1 MTNINNNF
9 AMKKLLAIIFTILAV
24 GICHSGFA
32 QDPTEEIFDSDNLL
46 DWDLLQETV
55 AVDAPVD
62 FSADETPDGIT
73 LRRNEGTTVLDGSL
87 AATANDVF
95 TVNDWEVASWIQN
108 TQTRA
113 AVEDSIQ
120 SDTLFFT
127 SDDADGNIANITW
140 DTLENIFIQFQ
151 YAIVDPNSTIP
162 SADVGDNVFQ
172 VLVRDNARDSS
183 EWTVVGDLSDFDM
196 TEEDGLFRLTDS
208 LQIDRDFNMM
218 GGLDPNNFS
227 ADSLR
232 QDLVFALVLQSGPI
246 EQAGQIRIS
255 GVTLQ
260 ADTIGA
266 GVGSRARFR
275 LFNNARTN
283 RFQTLD
289 AGDGNIDDI
298 LDVQSVKLEGRGD
311 GNTNPWELA
320 TANYATKI
328 RTSDV
333 ETVLSNVR
341 GVQQNG
347 DSASFFIEQ
356 NIPTS
361 IGLERSY
368 IFEITYRTNSPDNQ
382 SRVEIEGFLATAAT
396 NVGDGTSNVT
406 SISTTNTGK
415 YTLDLPNT
423 TVANGTDFV
432 TITDTINAL
441 TAFSANVDLFN
452 PDPTKNDTVAY
463 VTKFI
468 VDDLANLDLLSY
480 DLKQVTV
487 FEGTQDMPETYQE
500 YIDNVDEIFNV
511 TDLDGPE
518 SEDFDLIFPPREL
531 DNPGQAEV
539 PYSFELGFFSTLL
552 DTVSNSPVGSFRSW
566 GFSSDGVDNDKFGAG
581 DPTGLDDGAAATITG
596 DDSTFFIDETLRVR
610 GAFNRESNQNSYFL
624 SFDWKLDDGVSP
636 DGTTAEFDKFFGF
649 KFDNPVITGDDLLDG
664 NLQGSVESDI
674 TINFVTF
681 NNAGV
686 ELDNEVI
693 WSEEDFENLV
703 ATTRVRFETTTGDS
717 MAVFDEDPFGGV
729 PQNAADTNTFLDNL
743 KGNYYSALIDV
754 TEQLSNAAVDSF
766 RFEVRYQGDN
776 GGSFTID
783 NIGLTASAFAQ
794 YDFAL
799 FNPFE
804 YAKVPQ
810 KQKNDSVNLSLIVR
824 KNFNSNDN
832 FDSTRINI
840 NGTVNGDDM
849 GFEDENPDLFGY
861 VLTGDTLLFGTN
873 ANDQPLGIRTETFG
887 FRPDNLGF
895 PIPRNIPLLNG
906 MNEFSF
912 EIEEASIP
920 AQFDQELDNDTLGF
934 NIEIT
939 ENEYT
944 RWNGDDAGNILV
956 EGVNGSLG
964 ARFAFPEADTLNEVT
979 IIFDDAVSEDN
990 ARFFVNI
997 VKLDDTDSTSGNV
1010 IATTEELVYGDTIG
1024 VDGILDITF
1033 NNLLLDANS
1042 TYAVLINKRNEL
1054 QLNVVR
1060 DVATRGEYIEGG
1072 ELGGLNVGD
1081 DVTDLE
1087 YLSQR
1092 SQTIEENPDFEGNP
1106 AITLTTGALPVAVT
1120 FADAKYTDTDFNNRA
1135 GAKDLAIAFVGN
1147 PFSVT
1152 VEVTQADPDDSVT
1165 FELDAF
1171 DPLALAD
1178 WLDTTVTIVDDTIY
1192 TITLSGTPGP
1202 DDVGTFI
1209 GGLNAF
1215 TDGDT
1220 LKYGDGLNADDTG
1233 FRVNVI
1239 DGRDLAVVDSDTDYE
1254 ETFDGSVIPD
1264 DYILDNTPNNVDP
1277 NTWSVTNDS
1286 LSIEFNAGEGQDE
1299 RILSIPIEIDAP
1311 DEDEDVFLDLDY
1323 VVNQTMDTSFNE
1335 NAVVNI
1341 YITDFDQSPYPNLD
1355 DLGTLVWST
1364 DDLTDEQ
1371 LKDGLVAAGVDS
1383 ALLIPEAIEDALFT
1397 AKDTFSLLI
1406 VYSEKAGSNAAT
1418 DADFKIDNIGL
1429 RIDADID
1436 ISVASITNPE
1446 YRRVSKIQALSDNF
1460 DQPFTFTLQSEGQ
1473 TIPPTVNVNIDV
1485 FKVSMGVNDTI
1496 ASLDRTIASGDF
1508 NMNTF
1513 VGDTLFDITTPPPSG
1528 GVDTIVYVVNISG
1541 ISGNKALAAEQLAQD
1556 TLFVNENTYAR
1567 WSGYDNDAVTID
1579 NDELG
1584 SLGVVFDFFETDNI
1598 DSVTYVLDGD
1608 ADGEPY
1614 FFTITKLDNPDAST
1628 GEVVYQSTTL
1638 LAQAGENV
1646 ITGLDIEV
1654 NNGDAYLFLINLLS
1668 NDAFSVVS
1676 DENTNLTTSEYVEG
1690 RLTTF
1695 DNSDDVDM
1703 TIDSLIR
1710 ISDQGNLAFELG
1722 LSGTGAPPFFVRS
1735 ATNTN
1740 PTPNNGP
1747 DRFLAFVGQEATI
1760 EIAVTDPDGDEV
1772 TFDMDGASDTD
1783 FLADWIT
1790 DTTVVVDGENTIL
1803 QLSGTPDQNDIGT
1816 FSVSGITAS
1825 AGGESV
1831 AFFTNENGDV
1841 ETTFI
1846 EVVVTTDNRGVF
1858 GFPYKE
1864 RFDSLGSPVVDGFP
1878 VDFILDNSDTV
1889 TWGVDITK
1897 NQMVINRNSED
1908 DETQSERFVTSPI
1921 AVPALADPANEDY
1934 QFKFG
1939 FTASADFT
1947 DNARVEVYLT
1957 TPNGSE
1963 DSRIGLVWDSQTDLA
1978 ATSSVLVD
1986 SLFTQ
1991 DDTLAFEF
1999 LYTAEGGMDSAT
2011 FSIDSIC
2018 FVQDPDIRV
2027 NVVSVSDPE
2036 YSMLSRLQARERAN
2050 DTITY
2055 NVTSI
2060 GQTKPA
2066 GTLDVALN
2074 FASDLEIPIP
2084 DGQASITDNFVITFD
2099 GPDTY
2104 SYTASVAVD
2113 GNDIASNVVSDS
2125 IVVTENM
2132 YSRWDGNNDAT
2143 IAIGND
2149 DVSGSM
2155 GAKFEIFDND
2165 DIDSIFYTLDAGGDI
2180 PYNLSVIEL
2189 DSEDAS
2195 TGQVVYQST
2204 VRLTENGTNEY
2215 KENVDISV
2223 DAGKFYLVTVN
2234 KLSEDP
2240 ISFVRDNGSNGQIVT
2255 GRLTNLD
2262 DQGVAM
2268 DELTNV
2274 TGQGDVAIKLFM
2286 GGGNKPFWSSTT
2298 LNPTKGV
2305 VDRVLAFVGQPLTIE
2320 LEVTDLDGDEIT
2332 FSDFDLEPDFLAD
2345 WLTTDTTFD
2354 GNTATFVITGTPDEN
2369 DIGVI
2374 TGSLNASSKGQTIT
2388 YREDEDGMFVSNGFE
2403 IVVGTDNRGVFGFD
2417 YRETFQ
2423 ELDGESVIGDDDLP
2437 VDFLLDNSNVETWIV
2452 DGTQLTIERNND
2464 EGETQDERIITSP
2477 ISVPAIDAVE
2487 EDYLFRLVGEVSDDT
2502 TFVEYANLAIW
2513 IVSPNG
2519 TRQQAAFWNSDSDL
2533 LSAVTTQG
2541 TTDQF
2546 DAELPLPDS
2555 LFTSADTL
2563 AFELI
2568 FTSEAGDSSVS
2579 LAIDTIEFFSGR
2591 DVILDLALEP
2601 VDFTRLPRSQV
2612 GIDPLAPFTFT
2623 VTSTGQT
2630 TPTDVKATYTAVT
2643 DGGTELAKNEELDV
2657 TFNDGS
2663 FTLTPTLDLNEVLP
2677 LDFDDVSTINFEVDL
2692 ISNGDPDN
2700 RNTVMSMTDSVKIG
2714 GPQYS
2719 RWRGDDGAEV
2729 VVDAQTG
2736 GLGAQYEF
2744 DGTDVLDTL
2753 RIWFGVSTN
2762 FANNPEFNVT
2772 VIELA
2777 SPTSTTGTIVY
2788 TSPIQVASTAVQ
2800 PVSLGATSVGEGSY
2814 VVLVNQLNN
2823 ESIFI
2828 DNDSGVDSDGS
2839 YVTGTSQ
2846 ALSRVNDSGDLGLVL
2861 ETQQDGG
2868 APLFVSATG
2877 LVAQPMNALN
2887 RAVFTVGDPGEI
2899 TFTYQSQNATDD
2911 TLAFDLQVAP
2921 EFFESWLTAEVV
2933 NGENGISTV
2942 TLSGT
2947 PTEED
2952 LGFFDAE
2959 LLVTDRSN
2967 KSTFYFSDENT
2978 QGFSILVKGQRGV
2991 YALDYTEDFG
3001 ANNGDPD
3008 VPAVPA
3014 GFNIPQDFL
3023 LLNTSTE
3030 SWGINGTDMVISR
3043 DADSDQF
3050 EQLISAPVELPTASE
3065 GIRYD
3070 LEFTWKL
3077 DKVRNFTR
3085 SGDLGDGVDGDA
3097 NFADVRVFIVDADG
3111 EKMADATPIW
3121 EEDNEDLLESSTP
3134 ALDTIGGAI
3143 FSDDRFLD
3151 NTLYTSIIDIT
3162 EFAGQTVS
3170 VMFEYESNNDTGVDG
3185 DATFTMDNMS
3195 VLSNEGTVQL
3205 GILARAEYD
3214 NVPSSQADEED
3225 EELNFGFIVVNRGN
3239 IIPADAEVSW
3249 AVRDNDNDL
3258 VLFNTLPV
3266 SALTFED
3273 GIAEAFD
3280 VYAPEEDGTF
3290 TFEVTVGGDNN
3301 NPPLGFQD
3309 NDADVVE
3316 VGGLDYV
3323 RTTGA
3328 TNFAETIGFLDGL
3341 GSEFTINDD
3350 KGFFLD
3356 SVTVQFA
3363 DGSDEG
3369 MFGITIVTDDE
3380 AQAVVATTVKSPTQ
3394 AKDNEEVGVSFGGA
3408 FLPQGDYI
3416 VMVEP
3421 VDEGGDNEL
3430 RIARD
3435 NDVVGSYVRGD
3446 ASGSLTIV
3454 GQFEEGENELNDI
3467 GNLRIDLVEKENDA
3481 PVFIVM
3487 DDNLDMTVTEVD
3499 IRAIEGVESVT
3510 RILVRDSVNN
3520 VEAPIIEQ
3528 ITGLPLIYDLP
3539 EEWVTL
3545 DGDDIIVITIPDS
3558 ASAGSLTG
3566 KILATDN
3573 FETSDLEINVTI
3585 EANPSPIFTT
3595 DPVLEAFVGV
3605 AYEYTATGIDP
3616 LGETVTAS
3624 EILTPDWLS
3633 SAVDGANITLT
3644 GTPGEVDI
3652 NQNNT
3657 VKIALTDE
3665 AGAETEQTFEIKIFE
3680 EESRGP
3686 APVFVT
3692 DPVTSAT
3699 VGEAYSYSVKVNA
3712 SQDYTV
3718 STLVATS
3725 ALPDTT
3731 FTFTDNGNGEGLLA
3745 SASVAAAP
3753 GDFAVSLLAVDSKGD
3768 STTQE
3773 FTITVEAAP
3782 DPNQAPTFSSVPT
3795 DATVQSGTNYE
3806 ATISATDP
3814 DGDDVVINATDFP
3827 EWALFEVT
3835 SNGDA
3840 IFEGHPTFEDIGQ
3853 VDQFTVTVSDGEFTA
3868 TASWTVTVE
3877 AGPDAGESEGEEEE
3891 EAENEGDVTAEEEAE
3906 VIADKN
3912 PEVESFSVYPNPVE
3926 GSTITIASPSPTGTA
3941 YVIDNTGAVI
3951 NTFNFVDKVSTID
3964 LKSIDAGIY
3973 MIRIITSDGKDE
3985 TMRIV
3990 IR

>member
-1 MTNINNNF
+1 
-9 AMKKLLAIIFTILAV
+9 MKKLLAIIFTILAV
-24 GICHSGFA
+24 GLCHSGFA

-46 DWDLLQETV
+46 DWDRLQATV
-55 AVDAPVD
+55 AVEAPVD
-62 FSADETPDGIT
+62 FSSDETPDGIT

-87 AATANDVF
+87 SATSNDIF

-127 SDDADGNIANITW
+127 TDDADGNIDNITW
-140 DTLENIFIQFQ
+140 DTLTNIFIQFQ

-162 SADVGDNVFQ
+162 SADVGNDVFQ

-208 LQIDRDFNMM
+208 LQIDRNFN
-218 GGLDPNNFS
+218 GGPGLDPNNFS
-227 ADSLR
+227 GDTLR
-232 QDLVFALVLQSGPI
+232 QDLEFALVLQSGPI

-260 ADTIGA
+260 ADTISA

-275 LFNNARTN
+275 LFDDARTN
-283 RFQTLD
+283 RFQAQD
-289 AGDGNIDDI
+289 AGDDNIDEI

-320 TANYATKI
+320 TDNFATKI

-356 NIPTS
+356 NIPAS

-396 NVGDGTSNVT
+396 NVGQGTSNVT
-406 SISTTNTGK
+406 SISTTTTGT
-415 YTLDLPNT
+415 YTLNLPNT
-423 TVANGTDFV
+423 TGANGTDFV
-432 TITDTINAL
+432 TIIDTLNAA
-441 TAFSANVDLFN
+441 TALSAVVDLFN
-452 PDPTKNDTVAY
+452 PDPNKNDTVAY

-480 DLKQVTV
+480 DLRQVTV
-487 FEGTQDMPETYQE
+487 FDGDQDMPETYQE

-566 GFSSDGVDNDKFGAG
+566 GFSSDGVDNNKFGG
-581 DPTGLDDGAAATITG
+581 GLDPTGLDDGAAATITG

-610 GAFNRESNQNSYFL
+610 GEFNPEPNQNSYFL
-624 SFDWKLDDGVSP
+624 SFDWLLDDGVSP

-674 TINFVTF
+674 TINFVTYTDTGDTL
-681 NNAGV
+681 A
-686 ELDNEVI
+686 NEVI

-703 ATTRVRFETTTGDS
+703 ATTRVRFETTGDS
-717 MAVFDEDPFGGV
+717 IAVYDEDPFGGV
-729 PQNAADTNTFLDNL
+729 PENAADTNTFLDSL
-743 KGNYYSALIDV
+743 KGNYYSSLIDV
-754 TEQLSNAAVDSF
+754 TELLSNAAVDSF
-766 RFEVRYQGDN
+766 AFVVRYQGDN

-783 NIGLTASAFAQ
+783 NIGLTASSFAQ

-810 KQKNDSVNLSLIVR
+810 KQKDDSVNLSLIVR

-861 VLTGDTLLFGTN
+861 VLTGDTILFETD
-873 ANDQPLGIRTETFG
+873 AIDQPLGIRTETFG

-895 PIPRNIPLLNG
+895 PIPRNIPLLDG

-912 EIEEASIP
+912 EIEAATIP

-944 RWNGDDAGNILV
+944 RWNGNDVGNILV
-956 EGVNGSLG
+956 EGVEGSLG
-964 ARFAFPEADTLNEVT
+964 ARFAFPEADTLNEIT
-979 IIFDDAVSEDN
+979 IVFDDAVSDDSS
-990 ARFFVNI
+990 RFFVNI
-997 VKLDDTDSTSGNV
+997 IKLDDADSTAGSV
-1010 IATTEELVYGDTIG
+1010 IATTDELVYGDTIEVSG
-1024 VDGILDITF
+1024 NDGILDITF

-1042 TYAVLINKRNEL
+1042 IYAVLINKRNEL

-1060 DVATRGEYIEGG
+1060 DEATRGEYIEGG

-1081 DVTDLE
+1081 NVTDLE

-1120 FADAKYTDTDFNNRA
+1120 FDDAEYTDTDFNNRA
-1135 GAKDLAIAFVGN
+1135 GAEDIAIAFVGA

-1152 VEVTQADPDDSVT
+1152 VEVTQTDPDDTVT
-1165 FELDAF
+1165 FELDTF

-1178 WLDTTVTIVDDTIY
+1178 WLDTTFTIVDDTIY
-1192 TITLSGTPGP
+1192 RVTLSGTPGP

-1220 LKYGDGLNADDTG
+1220 LEYGDGLNADDTG
-1233 FRVNVI
+1233 FRVNVVE
-1239 DGRDLAVVDSDTDYE
+1239 DLGIAFVDSDTDYE
-1254 ETFDGSVIPD
+1254 ETFDGSTIPD
-1264 DYILDNTPNNVDP
+1264 DYILDNTPNNSGTD
-1277 NTWSVTNDS
+1277 TWSVVSDS
-1286 LSIEFNAGEGQDE
+1286 LVIKFNAGAAQDE
-1299 RILSIPIEIDAP
+1299 RILSIPIEIAQP
-1311 DEDEDVFLDLDY
+1311 EEDEDVFLDLDY

-1341 YITDFDQSPYPNLD
+1341 YLTDFDQSPYPNLD
-1355 DLGTLVWST
+1355 NLGTLIWST
-1364 DDLTDEQ
+1364 DDLTDQQ
-1371 LKDGLVAAGVDS
+1371 LADGEVAAGVDS
-1383 ALLIPEAIEDALFT
+1383 AYLIPEAIEDALI
-1397 AKDTFSLLI
+1397 AGAQDTLALLL
-1406 VYSEKAGSNAAT
+1406 VYSVKDGSNAAT

-1436 ISVASITNPE
+1436 ISVASVTNPA

-1460 DQPFTFTLQSEGQ
+1460 DQPFTFTLQSNGQ
-1473 TIPPTVNVNIDV
+1473 TIPPTVDVNIDV
-1485 FKVSMGVNDTI
+1485 YKAKSGVNDTI
-1496 ASLDRTIASGDF
+1496 ASLDRTITSSDF

-1513 VGDTLFDITTPPPSG
+1513 IGDTLFDITTPPPSG

-1567 WSGYDNDAVTID
+1567 WSGYDSNAVTIE

-1614 FFTITKLDNPDAST
+1614 FFTITKLDNPDASS

-1638 LAQAGENV
+1638 LAQEGENV

-1695 DNSDDVDM
+1695 DNSEDVDM
-1703 TIDSLIR
+1703 TVDSLVR
-1710 ISDQGNLAFELG
+1710 ITDQGNLAFELG
-1722 LSGTGAPPFFVRS
+1722 LSGSGAPPFFVRS

-1747 DRFLAFVGQEATI
+1747 DRFIAFVGQEATI

-1841 ETTFI
+1841 ETTSI
-1846 EVVVTTDNRGVF
+1846 EVVVTTDDRGVF

-1864 RFDSLGSPVVDGFP
+1864 RFDSLGSPIADGFP
-1878 VDFILDNSDTV
+1878 VDFILDNSDTL
-1889 TWGVDITK
+1889 TWGVDT
-1897 NQMVINRNSED
+1897 NNDQMVINRNSDD

-1921 AVPALADPANEDY
+1921 AVPALADPTNEDY

-1939 FTASADFT
+1939 YTASADFT
-1947 DNARVEVYLT
+1947 DNARVQVYLT
-1957 TPNGSE
+1957 SPNGSE
-1963 DSRIGLVWDSQTDLA
+1963 DSRIGLVWDSETDLN

-1991 DDTLAFEF
+1991 DDTLAFEV
-1999 LYTAEGGMDSAT
+1999 LYTATGGMDSAT

-2027 NVVSVSDPE
+2027 DVVSVSDPE
-2036 YSMLSRLQARERAN
+2036 YSMLSRLQARELAT
-2050 DTITY
+2050 DTVTY

-2074 FASDLEIPIP
+2074 FADDLELPIP
-2084 DGQASITDNFVITFD
+2084 GDQASITDNFVITFGD
-2099 GPDTY
+2099 PGTY
-2104 SYTASVAVD
+2104 EYIASVDVD
-2113 GNDIASNVVSDS
+2113 GNDIVSSVVSDS
-2125 IVVTENM
+2125 IVITENM
-2132 YSRWDGNNDAT
+2132 YSRWDGNNAGT

-2149 DVSGSM
+2149 SISGSM
-2155 GAKFEIFDND
+2155 GAQFEIFDND
-2165 DIDSIFYTLDAGGDI
+2165 NIDSIFYTLDAAVDI

-2204 VRLTENGTNEY
+2204 VRLTDNGTNEY
-2215 KENVDISV
+2215 AENVDISV
-2223 DAGKFYLVTVN
+2223 EAGMFYFVTVN

-2240 ISFVRDNGSNGQIVT
+2240 ISFVKDDGSNGQIVT

-2262 DQGVAM
+2262 GEGVAM
-2268 DELTNV
+2268 DELTDV
-2274 TGQGDVAIKLFM
+2274 TDQGDVAIKLFM

-2298 LNPTKGV
+2298 LNPTKGG
-2305 VDRVLAFVGQPLTIE
+2305 VDRVLTFVGQPLTIE

-2345 WLTTDTTFD
+2345 WLTTDTIVD

-2374 TGSLNASSKGQTIT
+2374 TGSLNASSKGQTIV
-2388 YREDEDGMFVSNGFE
+2388 YREDEDGMVVSGGFE

-2423 ELDGESVIGDDDLP
+2423 ELEGESVIGDDDLP

-2452 DGTQLTIERNND
+2452 DGTQLTIDRNND
-2464 EGETQDERIITSP
+2464 EGETQEERIITSP
-2477 ISVPAIDAVE
+2477 VSVPEIDAVE

-2502 TFVEYANLAIW
+2502 TFVENANLAIW

-2519 TRQQAAFWNSDSDL
+2519 TRQQAAFWNSDSDFY
-2533 LSAVTTQG
+2533 SAVTSQG
-2541 TTDQF
+2541 ASDQF

-2563 AFELI
+2563 AFELVY
-2568 FTSEAGDSSVS
+2568 TSDAGDDAVS

-2601 VDFTRLPRSQV
+2601 VEFTRLPRSQV
-2612 GIDPLAPFTFT
+2612 GIEDLEPFTFT

-2657 TFNDGS
+2657 TFSDGS
-2663 FTLTPTLDLNEVLP
+2663 FTLTPTLDLTEVLP
-2677 LDFDDVSTINFEVDL
+2677 LDFDDVSTIDFEVDL

-2719 RWRGDDGAEV
+2719 RWRWDTGAEV

-2753 RIWFGVSTN
+2753 RIWFGASTN

-2777 SPTSTTGTIVY
+2777 TPTSTTGTIVY

-2846 ALSRVNDSGDLGLVL
+2846 ALSRVDGSGDLGLVL

-2899 TFTYQSQNATDD
+2899 TFTYQSQNTTDD
-2911 TLAFDLQVAP
+2911 TLSFDLQVAP

-2952 LGFFDAE
+2952 LGFFDAD

-3030 SWGINGTDMVISR
+3030 SWGINGTDDMVISR
-3043 DADSDQF
+3043 DPDSDQF
-3050 EQLISAPVELPTASE
+3050 EQLISAPVELPTVSE

-3077 DKVRNFTR
+3077 DNVRNFTR

-3151 NTLYTSIIDIT
+3151 DTYYTSIIDIT

-3185 DATFTMDNMS
+3185 DATFTMDEMS
-3195 VLSNEGTVQL
+3195 ILSNEGTVQL

-3214 NVPSSQADEED
+3214 NVPSSQADED
-3225 EELNFGFIVVNRGN
+3225 NEELNFGFIVVNRGN

-3249 AVRDNDNDL
+3249 AVRDDANDL

-3266 SALTFED
+3266 SALTFDD
-3273 GIAEAFD
+3273 GIAEATD
-3280 VYAPEEDGTF
+3280 VYAPEEDGTY

-3323 RTTGA
+3323 RTNGA
-3328 TNFAETIGFLDGL
+3328 TDFAETIGFLDGL

-3356 SVTVQFA
+3356 SVNVQFA

-3380 AQAVVATTVKSPTQ
+3380 AQTVVATTVKSPTQ
-3394 AKDNEEVGVSFGGA
+3394 AKDNEEVGVSFGGT

-3421 VDEGGDNEL
+3421 IDEDGNNEL

-3435 NDVVGSYVRGD
+3435 NDVVGNYVRGD
-3446 ASGSLTIV
+3446 ASGTLTKV
-3454 GQFEEGENELNDI
+3454 GQFEDGENELNDI

-3487 DDNLDMTVTEVD
+3487 DDNLAMTVTEVD
-3499 IRAIEGVESVT
+3499 IRAVEGVESIT

-3520 VEAPIIEQ
+3520 VEAPLIEQ

-3539 EEWVTL
+3539 EAWVSL

-3558 ASAGSLTG
+3558 ADAGSLTG

-3585 EANPSPIFTT
+3585 EANPSPVFTT

-3624 EILTPDWLS
+3624 EVLTPDWLS

-3644 GTPGEVDI
+3644 GTPGEDDI

-3665 AGAETEQTFEIKIFE
+3665 AGAETEQTFDIKIFNE
-3680 EESRGP
+3680 EARGP

-3712 SQDYTV
+3712 SQDFTV
-3718 STLVATS
+3718 TTLTATS

-3745 SASVAAAP
+3745 SASVAATP

-3768 STTQE
+3768 STTQD

-3782 DPNQAPTFSSVPT
+3782 DPNQAPTFSSVPS

-3814 DGDDVVINATDFP
+3814 DGDDVVINATEFP

-3835 SNGDA
+3835 SNGEA

-3891 EAENEGDVTAEEEAE
+3891 EEAESEGEETEEEEAE
-3906 VIADKN
+3906 VIAEKD
-3912 PEVESFSVYPNPVE
+3912 PEVESFSAYPNPVE

-3941 YVIDNTGAVI
+3941 YVIDNSGAVI

-3964 LKSIDAGIY
+3964 LKGIDAGIY